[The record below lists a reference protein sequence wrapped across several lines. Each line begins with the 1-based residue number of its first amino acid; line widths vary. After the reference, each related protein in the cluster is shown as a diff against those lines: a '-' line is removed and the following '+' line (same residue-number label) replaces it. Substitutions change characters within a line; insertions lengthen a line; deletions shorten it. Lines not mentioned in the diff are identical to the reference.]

1 VFRGLEDAI
10 TVEVDVTNTGEAEGK
25 ESVQFYVSQVSTPR
39 LQRPVKELKGF
50 GKVSLKPGE
59 TGTVGYKLD
68 RYALGYFDTKVMSW
82 VVDENAVFEVLAAA
96 SSRDVRGSARFKIEG
111 KLQWIK

>member
-1 VFRGLEDAI
+1 M
-10 TVEVDVTNTGEAEGK
+10 EVDVTNTGEVEGQ
-25 ESVQFYVSQVSTPR
+25 ESVQFYVSQVSTPG

-59 TGTVGYKLD
+59 TGTVGYKID

-82 VVDENAVFEVLAAA
+82 VVDENAMFEVLAAA
-96 SSRDVRGSARFKIEG
+96 SSQDVRGSTKFTAEG